1 LTGAMNPLC
10 CGMARDPLSWVR
22 MTVALFISIIIA
34 GGGQILVELLSKDP
48 IGWIMVLQIGVAG
61 GVIGFLVCAWHERGL
76 FYALLTALIAALAGG
91 LVGRFM
97 SAKLIQILV
106 IFGVEVLF
114 VGLIKLGD
122 VLGRRR
128 QALRWL
134 FGLIGGAVAGFLTFG
149 VVGTLTPNIGGF
161 LEGVRLG
168 LAPILGI
175 SVAVPSALLISRIL
189 LGERKTL
196 KPEKE
201 LE

>member
-1 LTGAMNPLC
+1 MNPLS
-10 CGMARDPLSWVR
+10 CGMASDPLSWVR
-22 MTVALFISIIIA
+22 MTVALFISIILA
-34 GGGQILVELLSKDP
+34 GAGQILVELLSKDP
-48 IGWIMVLQIGVAG
+48 IGWIMVLRIAVAA

-97 SAKLIQILV
+97 DSKLTQILV

-122 VLGRRR
+122 ALGRRR

-134 FGLIGGAVAGFLTFG
+134 FGLLGGAAAGFLTFG
-149 VVGTLTPNIGGF
+149 VAGTLTPGIGGF

-168 LAPILGI
+168 LAPVLEV

-189 LGERKTL
+189 LGERKIL

>member
-1 LTGAMNPLC
+1 
-10 CGMARDPLSWVR
+10 
-22 MTVALFISIIIA
+22 MTVALFISLIIA
-34 GGGQILVELLSKDP
+34 GAGQILVELLSKAP
-48 IGWIMVLQIGVAG
+48 IGWIRVLQIAAAA

-97 SAKLIQILV
+97 SAKLIQILL

-122 VLGRRR
+122 ALGRQR
-128 QALRWL
+128 QALRWF
-134 FGLIGGAVAGFLTFG
+134 FGLLGGVIAGLLVFG
-149 VVGTLTPNIGGF
+149 IVGTIIAEIGGF
-161 LEGVRLG
+161 FKGTKLG
-168 LAPILGI
+168 LPFILEVG
-175 SVAVPSALLISRIL
+175 VAVPSALLVTRIL

>member
-1 LTGAMNPLC
+1 MVSN
-10 CGMARDPLSWVR
+10 RFSWAR
-22 MTVALFISIIIA
+22 MTAALSIPLILA
-34 GGGQILVELLSKDP
+34 GAGQILVELLSKAP
-48 IGWIMVLQIGVAG
+48 IGWIRVLQIAVAA
-61 GVIGFLVCAWHERGL
+61 GVIGFLVCAWRERGF

-97 SAKLIQILV
+97 GAKLIQILV
-106 IFGVEVLF
+106 IFGIEVLF

-134 FGLIGGAVAGFLTFG
+134 FGLLGGAVAGFLTFG

-168 LAPILGI
+168 LAPVLEI

>member
-1 LTGAMNPLC
+1 
-10 CGMARDPLSWVR
+10 MARDSLSWVR
-22 MTVALFISIIIA
+22 MTVALFISLIIA
-34 GGGQILVELLSKDP
+34 GAGQILVELLSKAP
-48 IGWIMVLQIGVAG
+48 IGWIRVLQIAVAA

-97 SAKLIQILV
+97 SAKLIQILL
-106 IFGVEVLF
+106 IFGVEGLF

-122 VLGRRR
+122 VLGRPR
-128 QALRWL
+128 QTLRWF
-134 FGLIGGAVAGFLTFG
+134 FGLLGGGVAGLLTFG
-149 VVGTLTPNIGGF
+149 VVGALTGSIGGF
-161 LEGVRLG
+161 FEGLKLG
-168 LAPILGI
+168 LAPTLEVG
-175 SVAVPSALLISRIL
+175 VAVPSALLVTRIL

>member
-1 LTGAMNPLC
+1 
-10 CGMARDPLSWVR
+10 MARDSLSWVR
-22 MTVALFISIIIA
+22 MTAALFISLIIA
-34 GGGQILVELLSKDP
+34 GAGQILVELLSKDP
-48 IGWIMVLQIGVAG
+48 IGWIRVLQIAVAA
-61 GVIGFLVCAWHERGL
+61 GVIGFLVCAWHERGF

-97 SAKLIQILV
+97 SAKLIQILL

-122 VLGRRR
+122 VLGRQR

-134 FGLIGGAVAGFLTFG
+134 FGLLGGVIAGLLVFG
-149 VVGTLTPNIGGF
+149 IVGTIIAEIGGF
-161 LEGVRLG
+161 FKGTKLG
-168 LAPILGI
+168 LPFILEVG
-175 SVAVPSALLISRIL
+175 VAVPSALLVTRIL

>member
-1 LTGAMNPLC
+1 
-10 CGMARDPLSWVR
+10 
-22 MTVALFISIIIA
+22 MTAALFISLILA
-34 GGGQILVELLSKDP
+34 GAGQILVELLSKAP
-48 IGWIMVLQIGVAG
+48 IGWIRVLQIAVAA
-61 GVIGFLVCAWHERGL
+61 GVIGFLVCAWHERGF

-122 VLGRRR
+122 VLGQRR

-134 FGLIGGAVAGFLTFG
+134 FGLLGGAVAGFLTFG
-149 VVGTLTPNIGGF
+149 VVGSLTPGIGGF
-161 LEGVRLG
+161 LEGLRLG
-168 LAPILGI
+168 LAPVLEI
-175 SVAVPSALLISRIL
+175 SVAVPSGLLISRIL

>member
-1 LTGAMNPLC
+1 MVSD
-10 CGMARDPLSWVR
+10 RFSWAR
-22 MTVALFISIIIA
+22 MTAALFISLILT
-34 GGGQILVELLSKDP
+34 GTGQILVELLSKAP
-48 IGWIMVLQIGVAG
+48 IGWIRVLQIAVAA
-61 GVIGFLVCAWHERGL
+61 GVIGFLVCAWHERGF
-76 FYALLTALIAALAGG
+76 FYALLTALIAALASG

-134 FGLIGGAVAGFLTFG
+134 FGLLGGAVAGFLTFG

-168 LAPILGI
+168 LVPVLEI

>member
-1 LTGAMNPLC
+1 
-10 CGMARDPLSWVR
+10 MASDPLSWVR
-22 MTVALFISIIIA
+22 MTVALFISIILA
-34 GGGQILVELLSKDP
+34 GAGQILVELLSKAP
-48 IGWIMVLQIGVAG
+48 IGWIMVLRIAVAA
-61 GVIGFLVCAWHERGL
+61 GVIGFLVCAWRERGL

-97 SAKLIQILV
+97 DSKLTQILV

-134 FGLIGGAVAGFLTFG
+134 FGLLGGAAAGFLTFG
-149 VVGTLTPNIGGF
+149 VVGTLTPSIGGF

-168 LAPILGI
+168 LAPILEV

-189 LGERKTL
+189 LGERKIL